1 MPTQEPNAVR
11 EKLANGQPVTGTAVF
26 SWSPYIV
33 DAAGFAGL
41 DYLRIDTE
49 HVWRQDSMLEHLV
62 RAAHLGG
69 VLPIVRIDRDNPY
82 LARKALEI
90 GAGGII
96 VPDISSV
103 AEAEAVVRAAKFPPR
118 GERGFS
124 NYCFSAG
131 WGAEDAAEWVTWSDR
146 EPLVGIMIEN
156 VEAMARIDDIMA
168 VDGIDFALFGPA
180 DYSMSLGLGAPRA
193 QDERVQAA
201 IKETVAAAHKA
212 GKYVSLGVGTERANI
227 EKYLALGIDMLELG
241 ADLAIVSAGWTRATA
256 AVGEILA
263 NRK

>member
-1 MPTQEPNAVR
+1 MDIRSPNPVR
-11 EKLANGQPVTGTAVF
+11 QKLAAGQCVTGAAVF
-26 SWSPYIV
+26 SWSPYII
-33 DAAGFAGL
+33 DAAGYAGF

-69 VLPIVRIDRDNPY
+69 VVPIVRIDRDNPY

-96 VPDISSV
+96 VPDVSTV

-131 WGAEDAAEWVTWSDR
+131 WGAEGAAEWVTWSDR
-146 EPLVGIMIEN
+146 EALVGIMIEN
-156 VEAMARIDDIMA
+156 VEAMQRIDDIMA

-180 DYSMSLGLGAPRA
+180 DFSMSLGLGAPKA

-201 IKETVAAAHKA
+201 IAETVVAAHKA
-212 GKYVSLGVGTERANI
+212 GKYVSLGVGTEAANI

-241 ADLAIVSAGWTRATA
+241 ADLQIVSAGWAWATA
-256 AVGEILA
+256 AVSEILA
-263 NRK
+263 GKD